1 MLSPIGAVS
10 VVGVPTEK
18 PVVATAETASV
29 QTAATPVAVLS
40 STVNASVEG
49 KLNMLLVAARERMF
63 ESLLAAIEAASVAL
77 DLPRDP
83 DESNAAFAQRLAD
96 TIRSLPPLQLASVQQ
111 RLNAQASVP
120 VPLPLIADVLD
131 NPDGPEAVRLAM
143 SLEAAST
150 PEPDAIIKAV
160 VNSYGQNAAET
171 EAFEPAELSGPAAPQ
186 APPRTVAAANTG
198 TTPPSAPA
206 EKPAMPSTAPTATA
220 ASPAMP
226 DAPAVQAPRE
236 TPAAP
241 VVAPEA
247 APLPTVSADM
257 EAALETELA
266 PLPQALPDQ
275 RIAAPPLAA
284 GTFVDTTTAAVKEI
298 VQPQV
303 AVPGKDG
310 APPQP
315 SMTPVENE
323 LPTEIAL
330 IRSPIDPPSLPR
342 QIQQIRADIKEGL
355 QVTVATAL
363 NAATSD
369 LVQARPD
376 DMRAAERIIAQALAV
391 DREDLQPLP
400 QASPDEKVRNAAVLP
415 GRIPLASEAAPES
428 PAAPSA
434 LIGRQPANAPV
445 PQAIDMPDAPV
456 QAGATIASM
465 LGIPFAVAHY
475 LPANVP
481 ADDDP
486 KRVDRVDPADEE
498 RREGQGG
505 ETARDSGRDDRQAD
519 EQEQPAAANA
529 DAAPDEMVTE
539 AEAAPAALA
548 APRLAALPAASPAEP
563 PPGHVFDF
571 FQRSVGWE

>member
-96 TIRSLPPLQLASVQQ
+96 AIRSLPPQQLASVQQ
-111 RLNAQASVP
+111 RLNAQASMP

-143 SLEAAST
+143 SLEAAAA

-171 EAFEPAELSGPAAPQ
+171 EAFEPAVLSGPAAPQ

-226 DAPAVQAPRE
+226 AAPAVPAAPAAQAPRE

-241 VVAPEA
+241 VVALEA

-257 EAALETELA
+257 EAALETKLA

-275 RIAAPPLAA
+275 RIATPPLAA

-303 AVPGKDG
+303 AVPGKD
-310 APPQP
+310 AALPQP

-342 QIQQIRADIKEGL
+342 QIQQIRADIREGL
-355 QVTVATAL
+355 QVVVATAL
-363 NAATSD
+363 DAAVSD

-376 DMRAAERIIAQALAV
+376 DMRPAERIIAQ
-391 DREDLQPLP
+391 
-400 QASPDEKVRNAAVLP
+400 
-415 GRIPLASEAAPES
+415 
-428 PAAPSA
+428 
-434 LIGRQPANAPV
+434 
-445 PQAIDMPDAPV
+445 
-456 QAGATIASM
+456 
-465 LGIPFAVAHY
+465 
-475 LPANVP
+475 
-481 ADDDP
+481 
-486 KRVDRVDPADEE
+486 
-498 RREGQGG
+498 
-505 ETARDSGRDDRQAD
+505 
-519 EQEQPAAANA
+519 
-529 DAAPDEMVTE
+529 
-539 AEAAPAALA
+539 
-548 APRLAALPAASPAEP
+548 
-563 PPGHVFDF
+563 
-571 FQRSVGWE
+571 